1 MSRWRHTSLHCS
13 TCSTT
18 SKVLHLAAHCASA
31 MWEERRDSR
40 DMVAEV
46 VRVVRVVRRRK
57 VMVVM
62 VILRSEVMVFW
73 REQVVARLYSRWGP

>member
-31 MWEERRDSR
+31 MWEERSDSR
-40 DMVAEV
+40 GRAAEV
-46 VRVVRVVRRRK
+46 ARPVARRRVVIMVEVV
-57 VMVVM
+57 VGY
-62 VILRSEVMVFW
+62 W
-73 REQVVARLYSRWGP
+73 RWQVGARLYSRWSA

>member
-1 MSRWRHTSLHCS
+1 MRRWRHTSLHCS

-40 DMVAEV
+40 DMAAE
-46 VRVVRVVRRRK
+46 VVRVVRRRK
-57 VMVVM
+57 VMVVFM
-62 VILRSEVMVFW
+62 VILREEVMVYW
-73 REQVVARLYSRWGP
+73 RQQVVARIYSRWEP